1 MYRLVGEL
9 RIYEIKQFVRIA
21 ELLIAAVF
29 EVDDYY
35 MVVVHALLTQPVGL
49 YMRQEKRLAA
59 TPHPGEDF
67 YHAIVLAVN

>member
-29 EVDDYY
+29 EVDDY
-35 MVVVHALLTQPVGL
+35 LWLSS
-49 YMRQEKRLAA
+49 
-59 TPHPGEDF
+59 TPC
-67 YHAIVLAVN
+67 